1 MGIFIPLFQTSI
13 IHILLDS
20 SQHELALFE
29 SILPELFT
37 GQCLQIINDISNKQF
52 NTDLM
57 TDVVMGIPISR
68 VKNLRTYWVSLVRLY
83 NRSVIKMEV
92 FMGLRYLIDV
102 ERA

>member
-1 MGIFIPLFQTSI
+1 
-13 IHILLDS
+13 
-20 SQHELALFE
+20 
-29 SILPELFT
+29 
-37 GQCLQIINDISNKQF
+37 
-52 NTDLM
+52 M